1 MVGSGGLLGRRKAS
15 FSAGKGSTGNSG
27 AGSSNASSSDRLPYG
42 SNGQYRG
49 SGGVKL
55 TLDDDDELDSAGDL
69 EDGGIKVNNYSFG
82 SNRNHAAAAGFPV
95 VGAGSR

>member
-15 FSAGKGSTGNSG
+15 FSAGKTSTGSNG
-27 AGSSNASSSDRLPYG
+27 AGSANASSSGSLPYG

-55 TLDDDDELDSAGDL
+55 TLDDDDELDASADM

-82 SNRNHAAAAGFPV
+82 NNRSHGAAGFPV